1 MTKYSKIIEKVIYK
15 RVYDF
20 LDKNKVIYS
29 RQFGFRAGHS
39 TNHDLISTIESIKSC
54 IDTGN
59 YVGGIF
65 IDLQKAFDTVNHD
78 ILSDKLAYYGFIGL
92 SELLLILFK

>member
-1 MTKYSKIIEKVIYK
+1 MYSW
-15 RVYDF
+15 
-20 LDKNKVIYS
+20 
-29 RQFGFRAGHS
+29 QFGAGHS
-39 TNHDLISTIESIKSC
+39 TNNALISTIGSIKSF

-78 ILSDKLAYYGFIGL
+78 IVCDKLA
-92 SELLLILFK
+92 